1 MKLRSALIKLHS
13 SLFGRCK
20 CISDRSFVKTAY
32 FLSFGRLPKLSAP
45 KTFNEHI
52 CAIKCSEEAL
62 SYAPY
67 ADKYEARS
75 YVAKT
80 VGEKYL
86 NPVLGIYDEPSQI
99 PYDELPDRFVL
110 KCTHASGYNIIVKNK
125 TELEPA
131 RCNERL
137 KAWLS
142 KNYYHVGRERN
153 YKNIKPR
160 VMVDSYID
168 HEGALAEYK
177 IFCFNGKPRLIDMN
191 LFGEGGRKTGI
202 FTPAWEAVPVT
213 LGYEACKELPEKPA
227 QLEELLTV
235 AAELSAPF
243 PFVRVDLYLNQGK
256 ILFSELTFT
265 SGGGLV
271 HFSPEKYDR
280 IFGEFFEDKQ

>member
-13 SLFGRCK
+13 KLFGRCK
-20 CISDRSFVKTAY
+20 CISDRNFVKTAY
-32 FLSFGRLPKLSAP
+32 FLSFGRLPSLSAP

-52 CAIKCSEEAL
+52 CAIKCADETL

-80 VGEKYL
+80 VGEQYL
-86 NPVLGIYDEPSQI
+86 NPVLGIYGDPAQI
-99 PYDELPDRFVL
+99 PYDKLPDRFVL
-110 KCTHASGYNIIVKNK
+110 KCTHASGYNIIVRNKN
-125 TELEPA
+125 ELDVD
-131 RCNERL
+131 RCNGQL
-137 KAWLS
+137 KAWLCQ
-142 KNYYHVGRERN
+142 NYYHVGRERN

-177 IFCFNGKPRLIDMN
+177 IFCFYGKPRLVDVN
-191 LFGEGGRKTGI
+191 LFAGGGRKTGI
-202 FTPAWEAVPVT
+202 FTTAWEAVPVT
-213 LGYEACKELPEKPA
+213 LGYKTCDELPAKPA
-227 QLEELLTV
+227 QLNELLSV
-235 AAELSAPF
+235 AAALSKPF

-271 HFSPEKYDR
+271 HFKPEKYDR